1 MRDFTTRKRRLT
13 PGVARRLAITRQ
25 RLAGKPPA
33 ATRTGI
39 MSVVRDL
46 GCLQL
51 DPISVVARSPLLVL
65 WSRLGPYDVADLDAL
80 LWQERRLFKYWAHA
94 ASIVLTEDYPIHQYL
109 MRLRTKRL
117 ASPSGSAFIGRLS
130 AWMKANEVLRRHV
143 LSRLRH
149 RGPLAL
155 REFEDRAVTGWR
167 SGGWTTGRN
176 VERMLSTLWIQG
188 KVMVA
193 GRAGLEKRWDLAEQW
208 LADWTPR
215 ERLSDR
221 EVVWKAAQRSLRA
234 LGVATPRQIGNH
246 FTVGRYPGLVEILDE
261 MERRR
266 VIEREHRGARPGVAR
281 ALVHP
286 PSGSAPA
293 RSDEEG
299 RLGAP
304 HGSPLPHSTT

>member
-1 MRDFTTRKRRLT
+1 M
-13 PGVARRLAITRQ
+13 
-25 RLAGKPPA
+25 
-33 ATRTGI
+33 
-39 MSVVRDL
+39 
-46 GCLQL
+46 
-51 DPISVVARSPLLVL
+51 L
-65 WSRLGPYDVADLDAL
+65 WSRLGPFDVADLDAL
-80 LWQERRLFKYWAHA
+80 LWQERRLFEYWAHA

-167 SGGWTTGRN
+167 SGRW
-176 VERMLSTLWIQG
+176 ERGSACSLPCGSRG

-193 GRAGLEKRWDLAEQW
+193 GRAGLEKRWNLAEQW
-208 LADWTPR
+208 LPDWTPR

-221 EVVWKAAQRSLRA
+221 EVVWQAAQRSLRA

-281 ALVHP
+281 A
-286 PSGSAPA
+286 GSSAI
-293 RSDEEG
+293 RICTCSI
-299 RLGAP
+299 
-304 HGSPLPHSTT
+304 